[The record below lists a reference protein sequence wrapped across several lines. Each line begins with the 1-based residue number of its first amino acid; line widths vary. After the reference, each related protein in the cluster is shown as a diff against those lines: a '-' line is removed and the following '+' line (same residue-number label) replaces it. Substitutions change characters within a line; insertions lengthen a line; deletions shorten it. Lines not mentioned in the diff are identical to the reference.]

1 VIING
6 TPIALAN
13 SSASREVT
21 GHSHF
26 DYNIYWNN
34 GGTVS
39 FPSNWKS
46 SGFDTNSII
55 ADPMFRNPAANDY
68 TVTNPAV
75 LQQSGFVNFPMDQ
88 FGKPGCPT
96 PLPIHNSGSTTPISD
111 PEPFMGATITSVDTA
126 GQSVAGLPDLNG
138 VFFLAVPL
146 NSYAYKQ
153 GFRINDVIRSV
164 NGTNITMKASFW
176 AIYNTLA
183 PGSAVHTIIYRNQTN
198 QEFNFKKISGA
209 ETSN

>member
-1 VIING
+1 
-6 TPIALAN
+6 
-13 SSASREVT
+13 
-21 GHSHF
+21 
-26 DYNIYWNN
+26 
-34 GGTVS
+34 
-39 FPSNWKS
+39 
-46 SGFDTNSII
+46 
-55 ADPMFRNPAANDY
+55 MFRNPAANDY

-88 FGKPGCPT
+88 FGKPGCLT
-96 PLPIHNSGSTTPISD
+96 PPPIHNSGSTTPISD

-138 VFFLAVPL
+138 VLFLAVPL

-153 GFRINDVIRSV
+153 GFRINDVTRSV
-164 NGTNITMKASFW
+164 NGTNITTKASFW

-183 PGSAVHTIIYRNQTN
+183 PGSAVHTIIYRNQTS